1 MTWKLD
7 VKQAL
12 FLGAL
17 DHSFLNKPAFDAAAS
32 ATSAMLEQ
40 ASLLF
45 SQVNSLFEDREKQ
58 LEEVRSRKHLGC

>member
-1 MTWKLD
+1 MEARRQTGVIFGGVRSQLSEQTCIRRSC
-7 VKQAL
+7 VL
-12 FLGAL
+12 T
-17 DHSFLNKPAFDAAAS
+17 

-40 ASLLF
+40 ASLLL